1 MVVVLVVVVLVVV
14 VGLVVV
20 DVVEAAVVGKKVT
33 TSELGLGGLGGRV
46 GLLFDVAHCH
56 LVC

>member
-1 MVVVLVVVVLVVV
+1 MLVVVVLVVV

-20 DVVEAAVVGKKVT
+20 DVVEAVVVGKKVT